1 LIPYIYS
8 LGYKTWQTG
17 APFLRALPLDFPS
30 DPKVADLRDEYM
42 FGPAFLVAP
51 VTEQGATSR
60 EVYLPAGTDWYN
72 YWTRERVKGGQTI
85 IVSAPIDTLP
95 LFVRAGAI
103 LPLGS
108 VVESTH
114 QTQAIAKV
122 LVYPGAD
129 ASFTLFSDDG
139 TTYGYEKG
147 AGSVTRLHWD
157 EARQKLTRE
166 GTAAWSAPDAEVVE
180 IVGH

>member
-1 LIPYIYS
+1 
-8 LGYKTWQTG
+8 
-17 APFLRALPLDFPS
+17 
-30 DPKVADLRDEYM
+30 
-42 FGPAFLVAP
+42 
-51 VTEQGATSR
+51 
-60 EVYLPAGTDWYN
+60 
-72 YWTRERVKGGQTI
+72 VKGGQTI
-85 IVSAPIDTLP
+85 TVSAPIDTLP

-108 VVESTH
+108 AVESTH
-114 QTQAIAKV
+114 QAQAIAKV

-157 EARQKLTRE
+157 ESRQKLTRE
-166 GTAAWSAPDAEVVE
+166 GAAAWNAPDAEVVE